1 MTTPE
6 RVQAARQRLQRHG
19 QEHLLRFVPELTPAA
34 AARLLDQIEA
44 LDLPWL
50 DRVLAAHD
58 KGVSPD
64 DISPCDDVVRPGHP
78 DEALALA
85 RGREALAR
93 GQVGVLLVAGGSGSR
108 LGFDGPKGAFPVGPV
123 SGRTLFQVHI
133 EQLLAEGRG
142 GGVIPPLYLMTSED
156 NDGPTRALLRQHDN
170 FGLPDDRLFIF
181 TQGMAPAVDEAGKL
195 LLADRDR
202 LVLAPNGNGGLFAA
216 LDHSGALSH
225 MSELGVEVI
234 SYVQVDNPLSPGCDP
249 RFIGFH
255 QLRRSQYSCK
265 GITKREPLE
274 KVGSYALVDGRLRI
288 VEYYELPEQLAR
300 QQGADGELA
309 FGLSNPGMFLWSH
322 AFACEQAARQDLP
335 YHRAHKK
342 IPHLNSDGALVR
354 PATPNGYKLEC
365 FAMDTLPAA
374 ERTLLLACDRQ
385 AEFAPV
391 KNAEGEDSPA
401 TARDQMVRL
410 HRSWLQQAG
419 AAMGDP
425 AARVEISPLFA
436 RDAEE
441 LRERLQPGLEISGE
455 LYLK

>member
-225 MSELGVEVI
+225 MSELGVEVRPRDI
-234 SYVQVDNPLSPGCDP
+234 HSALETTRCRRGATRASSASTSCAAASTRARASPSASRWRRWAATRWWTGGCASWSTTSC
-249 RFIGFH
+249 
-255 QLRRSQYSCK
+255 RSSWP
-265 GITKREPLE
+265 GSREP
-274 KVGSYALVDGRLRI
+274 
-288 VEYYELPEQLAR
+288 
-300 QQGADGELA
+300 
-309 FGLSNPGMFLWSH
+309 
-322 AFACEQAARQDLP
+322 
-335 YHRAHKK
+335 
-342 IPHLNSDGALVR
+342 
-354 PATPNGYKLEC
+354 
-365 FAMDTLPAA
+365 
-374 ERTLLLACDRQ
+374 
-385 AEFAPV
+385 
-391 KNAEGEDSPA
+391 
-401 TARDQMVRL
+401 TASW
-410 HRSWLQQAG
+410 RS
-419 AAMGDP
+419 
-425 AARVEISPLFA
+425 V
-436 RDAEE
+436 
-441 LRERLQPGLEISGE
+441 
-455 LYLK
+455 